1 MGDRV
6 RIDWKFRSGKD
17 RAGREQRLKPVSGRV
32 LVIRFGPL
40 GDFALSLGAFA
51 AIRRHHP
58 DSPVVLLTPEPF
70 RDLAEASGS
79 FDEVWTGG
87 EPPTRSALEVLRL
100 ARRLRRGGF
109 ARVYDLQASRRTALY
124 RLLLGRRRPE
134 WFGSGRAAVD
144 RNRTP
149 RHTSLP
155 IRLADQLCH
164 AGITAVPE
172 PDVSWIDADVAR
184 FDLPVPFALLVP
196 GGGKRVPH
204 RWPADR
210 YNALAKA
217 LAERGLT
224 PVVLGCGPKEKL
236 LAGQILRECPGG
248 LDLTDRTS
256 LLDLVAL
263 GRAASVAI
271 GNDTGPIYLIGLSG
285 AQTVVLLPSSSV
297 TDASAPRG
305 PRVEMLDARRLRTL
319 SLTRVL
325 QAVPPVRKRETL
337 P

>member
-1 MGDRV
+1 M

-17 RAGREQRLKPVSGRV
+17 RAGREKRLKPDSGRI

-58 DSPVVLLTPEPF
+58 DSPVVLLTIEPF
-70 RDLAEASGS
+70 RELAEASGY

-87 EPPTRSALEVLRL
+87 EPPARSALEILRL
-100 ARRLRRGGF
+100 VRRLRRGGF
-109 ARVYDLQASRRTALY
+109 ARIYDLQASRRTALY
-124 RLLLGRRRPE
+124 SLLLGRRKPE
-134 WFGSGRAAVD
+134 WFGAARAVDANRMPRQAPIPARLAEQLRAA
-144 RNRTP
+144 
-149 RHTSLP
+149 
-155 IRLADQLCH
+155 
-164 AGITAVPE
+164 GIPALPE
-172 PDVSWIDADVAR
+172 PDVSWIDADIAR
-184 FDLPVPFALLVP
+184 FDLPGSFALLAP

-210 YNALAKA
+210 FNTLAKE

-236 LAGQILRECPGG
+236 LASQILRECPGG
-248 LDLTDRTS
+248 IDLTDRTS

-285 AQTVVLLPSSSV
+285 AQTIVLLPSASV
-297 TDASAPRG
+297 SDISVPRG
-305 PRVEMLDARRLRTL
+305 PRVEMLDAGRLRTL